1 MTDKGRSEEED
12 SEAITDLSHQ
22 RLEGNELEVDG
33 DEICSYGVSIS
44 VVQDAFK
51 PSMTRGETNDSV
63 VVVAAAVVMFVYTEN
78 TR

>member
-1 MTDKGRSEEED
+1 MTDKGISEGVD

-33 DEICSYGVSIS
+33 DDICSYGVSMS

-51 PSMTRGETNDSV
+51 PNMTRRETNDIV
-63 VVVAAAVVMFVYTEN
+63 VVVVMLVYTEN